1 MERQYRFVGGSALT
15 RQASMPR
22 NAMTNNPATK
32 ATDLI
37 WLKGGSSFQ
46 VSLLLAYSPR
56 DVHLL
61 GLDNDH

>member
-1 MERQYRFVGGSALT
+1 MERHRFVGGSALA

-22 NAMTNNPATK
+22 NAMTNNPVIK

-61 GLDNDH
+61 DLDNDH

>member
-1 MERQYRFVGGSALT
+1 MERQYRFVGGSALA

-46 VSLLLAYSPR
+46 VSLLYSPR

-61 GLDNDH
+61 DLDNDH